1 VKAFVTGG
9 TGFLGSRVVG
19 LLRSRGDDV
28 VALVRSRTKAK
39 TLADIGCQL
48 VEGDLSDVDLLR
60 EAVSGC
66 DSVFHIAALYEVGI
80 PKERR
85 EAMYEANVR
94 GTERVLDAARAADV
108 ARVIYVSTAN
118 AFGNTRGKVVDESY
132 VRPGDD
138 FLSYYDETKFLAH
151 RIAEERASTGAP
163 IVIVQPTMIYGPHD
177 HSEVGKVIDQAMRGK
192 LAYISFPDL
201 GFNSV
206 HVDDVAQGILL
217 AHDKGATG
225 ESYVLGGEVTTM
237 RRLVE
242 KASATAGR
250 KPPRLVMPTLVTKM
264 MAPLG
269 PLLSKPMKLPPNL
282 HEVIRASDGVTY
294 WAKDDKARDELGYSP
309 RDLATGL
316 NDLKM

>member
-28 VALVRSRTKAK
+28 VALVRSRAKAG
-39 TLADIGCQL
+39 TLSDIGCRL
-48 VEGDLSDVDLLR
+48 VEGDLSHSDVLG
-60 EAVSGC
+60 EALSGC
-66 DSVFHIAALYEVGI
+66 DSVFHIAGLFEVGI

-85 EAMYEANVR
+85 EAMFEANVR
-94 GTERVLDAARAADV
+94 GTERVLDAAAAANV
-108 ARVIYVSTAN
+108 ERIVYVSTAN

-151 RIAEERASTGAP
+151 RIAEERARAGAP
-163 IVIVQPTMIYGPHD
+163 IVIVQPTLIYGRND
-177 HSEVGKVIDQAMRGK
+177 HSEVGKVIDQAMKGK
-192 LAYISFPDL
+192 LAYISFPEL

-217 AHDKGATG
+217 AHDKGTIG

-242 KASATAGR
+242 KAAAAAGR
-250 KPPRLVMPTLVTKM
+250 KPPRLVMPTALTKI

-282 HEVIRASDGVTY
+282 REVIRASDGVTY
-294 WAKDDKARDELGYSP
+294 WAKDDKARNELGYSP

-316 NDLKM
+316 AGLKG